1 MFEAVVYALCLLT
14 SAICAWLLLSSY
26 FRRRERLLLWSAS
39 CFCLLAANNLLVF
52 ADLVLLPTVD
62 LLPFRQLTG
71 LLAIT
76 LLLYGFI
83 WETD

>member
-1 MFEAVVYALCLLT
+1 MFEAIVYALCFLT
-14 SAICAWLLLSSY
+14 SATCAWLLISSY
-26 FRRRERLLLWSAS
+26 FRRGQRLLLWSAS
-39 CFCLLAANNLLVF
+39 CFCLLAVNNFLVF
-52 ADLVLLPTVD
+52 ADIIVLPATD
-62 LLPFRQLTG
+62 LLPIRQLTS

>member
-1 MFEAVVYALCLLT
+1 MFEAVVYALCFLT
-14 SAICAWLLLSSY
+14 SATCAWLLISSY
-26 FRRRERLLLWSAS
+26 FRRGQRLLLWSAS
-39 CFCLLAANNLLVF
+39 CFCLLAANNFLVF
-52 ADLVLLPTVD
+52 ADLVLLPTID
-62 LLPFRQLTG
+62 LLPIRQVTS